1 MPSDTVSRVVPQLIE
16 KGRVTR
22 AGLGVRLL
30 PDHVTARAGLR
41 GVAVYAVFEQTPAA
55 HAGLAGVGLNR
66 FGELVFGD
74 IIVAVDGQAVTTIE
88 DVQAIL
94 DPRQPGDSVELT
106 VARAGKSRKI
116 TLTLIEE

>member
-16 KGRVTR
+16 AGHAGGTR
-22 AGLGVRLL
+22 RPAP
-30 PDHVTARAGLR
+30 PDHVTARAGLG

>member
-1 MPSDTVSRVVPQLIE
+1 
-16 KGRVTR
+16 
-22 AGLGVRLL
+22 
-30 PDHVTARAGLR
+30 
-41 GVAVYAVFEQTPAA
+41 
-55 HAGLAGVGLNR
+55 
-66 FGELVFGD
+66 
-74 IIVAVDGQAVTTIE
+74 VDGQAVTTIE